1 MFKFINRKNVVVL
14 TTGLVGAYDLD
25 FTLFS
30 RYYATR
36 RTGEVPS
43 FYVDLQM
50 PPFDPKLPTQ
60 PTLRLRLPSYNED
73 IEGLS
78 KISREELLNPLSIG
92 GQTTTNAHQLPYI
105 YHFDIDKHRHPPGKY
120 LKTNVFE

>member
-1 MFKFINRKNVVVL
+1 
-14 TTGLVGAYDLD
+14 
-25 FTLFS
+25 
-30 RYYATR
+30 
-36 RTGEVPS
+36 
-43 FYVDLQM
+43 M

-60 PTLRLRLPSYNED
+60 PALRLRLPNYNDD

-120 LKTNVFE
+120 FNFLENKYFGIIFLLQIYVLYMMFKLDLHLSNGKY

>member
-1 MFKFINRKNVVVL
+1 VFEFIYRKNVVIL

-30 RYYATR
+30 HYYATR
-36 RTGEVPS
+36 RVDDVPS

-50 PPFDPKLPTQ
+50 PPFDSKLQTQ
-60 PTLRLRLPSYNED
+60 PSLRLRLPSYNED
-73 IEGLS
+73 IEGIS

-92 GQTTTNAHQLPYI
+92 AQSTINAHQLPYV
-105 YHFDIDKHRHPPGKY
+105 YHFDIEKHRHSPGK
-120 LKTNVFE
+120 